1 MSDMTA
7 DHDAVPGQKLAA
19 ALEGAEVLV
28 EEYAGYDE
36 DAARRRIA
44 RRIAA
49 DRARSA
55 TGAAGRGF
63 PAPASLAGRAPLPA
77 LVPTPADDLVLDAAC
92 HVRAARAL
100 DDLAWSLA
108 ESRSFAE
115 LALTAENWPHGAQPA
130 LLFGALLHLADRM
143 EGAQFWF
150 QYAAGAGSGTAARLL
165 HLHHLARAEVDTAR
179 HWKTLADAL
188 PPEEGLPHLPEVPEN
203 LEEALGASVI
213 WTSPPISTQDLTALT
228 AVRGHG
234 GRPPYRL
241 PARLRRAVTALSWS
255 EDQDQGEV
263 YLLGPH
269 VAVAIAQHARLDI
282 LHLTDEANAWALEAL
297 RHPQPSAAGHGPSEG
312 RPAPVA
318 MEAVHR
324 ALRVLEVVGR
334 YSGGVSLAQ
343 IARET
348 RLPQLVLARV
358 MEQLV
363 RANLAAPAGP
373 GAYIAGRALLLTEA
387 ASGDGRGHVQETLAW
402 VRDAVGAAVYVAR
415 YTDGEVCITQYAD
428 GPATPLVDEWVDFR
442 AAAHASAV
450 GKALLAQL
458 GPEGRKD
465 HLSRHR
471 AARFTAHTITRQED
485 LFRQLDTRRPGAPL
499 LDLQEYA
506 VGTVCAAVPIT
517 SGPNAECLALSIPA
531 PDPHRLG
538 QAARILQSEAAA
550 VLLALIV
557 AGTGPGGSR
566 TAPQRKEGAGE
577 PGSILITAT

>member
-1 MSDMTA
+1 
-7 DHDAVPGQKLAA
+7 
-19 ALEGAEVLV
+19 
-28 EEYAGYDE
+28 
-36 DAARRRIA
+36 
-44 RRIAA
+44 
-49 DRARSA
+49 
-55 TGAAGRGF
+55 
-63 PAPASLAGRAPLPA
+63 
-77 LVPTPADDLVLDAAC
+77 
-92 HVRAARAL
+92 
-100 DDLAWSLA
+100 
-108 ESRSFAE
+108 
-115 LALTAENWPHGAQPA
+115 
-130 LLFGALLHLADRM
+130 
-143 EGAQFWF
+143 
-150 QYAAGAGSGTAARLL
+150 
-165 HLHHLARAEVDTAR
+165 
-179 HWKTLADAL
+179 
-188 PPEEGLPHLPEVPEN
+188 
-203 LEEALGASVI
+203 
-213 WTSPPISTQDLTALT
+213 
-228 AVRGHG
+228 
-234 GRPPYRL
+234 
-241 PARLRRAVTALSWS
+241 
-255 EDQDQGEV
+255 
-263 YLLGPH
+263 
-269 VAVAIAQHARLDI
+269 
-282 LHLTDEANAWALEAL
+282 
-297 RHPQPSAAGHGPSEG
+297 
-312 RPAPVA
+312 

-363 RANLAAPAGP
+363 RANLAAAAGP

-387 ASGDGRGHVQETLAW
+387 ASGDGSGHLRETLAW

-538 QAARILQSEAAA
+538 QAARILRSEAAA

-557 AGTGPGGSR
+557 AGTGPGA
-566 TAPQRKEGAGE
+566 APAARRREGGAGE
-577 PGSILITAT
+577 PGGVLITAT